1 LSNLASLAS
10 SAEFKEDELILI
22 AGQHSEHLFLLL
34 SGSVVEVPT
43 PFYVVCVQALRPGD
57 AFSWS
62 SLLNQQDTLFQVRAR
77 EKSTAIRWKGAAL
90 LAACQEDSAFG
101 MEL

>member
-43 PFYVVCVQALRPGD
+43 PLYVVCVQALRPGD
-57 AFSWS
+57 AFGWS

-77 EKSTAIRWKGAAL
+77 EKSTAIRWEGAAP
-90 LAACQEDSAFG
+90 LARNTQHSAWSC
-101 MEL
+101 